1 MDGQTDVGMTLI
13 IENLRFK
20 KIEYIEIQIWI

>member
-1 MDGQTDVGMTLI
+1 MDGQTDVGMTVI